1 VSSTTLNVCGGVP
14 REISEKSG
22 RSQLL
27 PVAAADSARALL
39 TLRVEEVA
47 NGHGVGAVGDVR
59 RLEDLLHVR
68 LGLDAHVLL
77 AERSGLLL
85 DVGVLLSGC
94 QRVLCRVMRA
104 RQMR

>member
-1 VSSTTLNVCGGVP
+1 
-14 REISEKSG
+14 
-22 RSQLL
+22 
-27 PVAAADSARALL
+27 
-39 TLRVEEVA
+39 
-47 NGHGVGAVGDVR
+47 VGAVGDVR

-94 QRVLCRVMRA
+94 QRALGRVMRA